1 MSGKGC
7 YLQELTNHGSLQLE
21 QALLTISFDG
31 CCCPVNFKVAIE
43 TDDQN
48 PRILW
53 QASRPLKILS
63 SPISGNVCCSWPWNQ
78 SVPHPNWASGES
90 TISKNCSQ
98 RPYLSLH
105 YQNKNIPATPKH
117 PANEKL
123 CYLAQL
129 DYPNDLEVN
138 FPLLSYI
145 AHQIKGIDYLN
156 ICWKISPCCHSSGF
170 TNHFFSYK
178 SSRH

>member
-1 MSGKGC
+1 MA
-7 YLQELTNHGSLQLE
+7 SLQTFEDPQLSHQWE
-21 QALLTISFDG
+21 CLLLLALKPI
-31 CCCPVNFKVAIE
+31 CPTPK
-43 TDDQN
+43 
-48 PRILW
+48 
-53 QASRPLKILS
+53 LS
-63 SPISGNVCCSWPWNQ
+63 IWR
-78 SVPHPNWASGES
+78 S

-145 AHQIKGIDYLN
+145 SHQIKGIDYLN
-156 ICWKISPCCHSSGF
+156 ICLKISPCCRSSEF
-170 TNHFFSYK
+170 TNHFCSYK
-178 SSRH
+178 YSRH